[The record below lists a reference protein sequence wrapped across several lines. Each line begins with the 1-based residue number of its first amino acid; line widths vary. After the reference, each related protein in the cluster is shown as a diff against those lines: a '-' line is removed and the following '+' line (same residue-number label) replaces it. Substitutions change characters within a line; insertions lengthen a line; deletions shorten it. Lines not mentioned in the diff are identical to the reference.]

1 MSDLGAI
8 FHVKKDG
15 VQYDA
20 HAYTTLDECPSPN
33 IKLMFKGQHA
43 YVKLAAKGSGDV
55 PCYVRTKAGGLYQVL
70 AATTVKKEGQ
80 IYVANGAS
88 PWYGP
93 IWKDNDKVTN
103 VDESVSGQATV
114 TCNGV
119 TDMSYMFYSNESLIT
134 AINLSNFDTTN
145 VTNMSGMCYQCTNL
159 TSIDLSNC
167 DTSHVT
173 NMRYMFYECNG
184 LTTIKGVID
193 MKSCKF
199 SDYMFRNCNKLT
211 GVKIKNPPA
220 GFDGAGLS
228 SSQYTIVS

>member
-1 MSDLGAI
+1 MSDLGTI
-8 FHVKKDG
+8 FHVKKNG

-20 HAYTTLDECPSPN
+20 HAYTTLGECPEPN
-33 IKLMFKGQHA
+33 LKLMYRGQNA
-43 YVKLAAKGSGDV
+43 YVKLANKGEGDV
-55 PCYVRTKAGGLYQVL
+55 PCYVKTKAGGLYQVL
-70 AATTVKKEGQ
+70 ATTVKKYGQ

-93 IWKDNDKVTN
+93 TWNDNDKVTN

-119 TDMSYMFYSNESLIT
+119 TDMSYMFYQNESLIT

-145 VTNMSGMCYQCTNL
+145 VTNMSGMCYQCNNL

-173 NMRYMFYECNG
+173 NMRYMFYECNA
-184 LTTIKGVID
+184 LATVKGVID

-220 GFDGAGLS
+220 GFDGSGLS

>member
-20 HAYTTLDECPSPN
+20 HAYTTLDECPFPN
-33 IKLMFKGQHA
+33 LKLMYKGQNA
-43 YVKLAAKGSGDV
+43 YVKLGVKGSGDV

-93 IWKDNDKVTN
+93 IWNDNDKVTN

-119 TDMSYMFYSNESLIT
+119 TDMSYMFYPCQSLT
-134 AINLSNFDTTN
+134 AINLSNFDTAHVTN
-145 VTNMSGMCYQCTNL
+145 VSGAFYQCTKL
-159 TSIDLSNC
+159 TYIDLTNC
-167 DTSHVT
+167 DTSHAT
-173 NMRYMFYECNG
+173 NMNYMFYECNE
-184 LTTIKGVID
+184 LATVKGVID
-193 MKSCKF
+193 MKSCEF
-199 SDYMFRNCNKLT
+199 YNYMFRNCYKLT

-220 GFDGAGLS
+220 DFNGSGLS